1 MNLLGVQM
9 NNYFIITT
17 SGSLKRLLSNSPTYI
32 YWLFCDKTIDKS
44 RNIDMQSILKK
55 SSINIQFYL
64 ENMKTGD
71 VMDYYN

>member
-17 SGSLKRLLSNSPTYI
+17 SGSLKRLLSNSPTNI

-55 SSINIQFYL
+55 IFDKYSILFGKY
-64 ENMKTGD
+64 ENRRRNGLL
-71 VMDYYN
+71 

>member
-1 MNLLGVQM
+1 MNLLGVHM
-9 NNYFIITT
+9 NNYFIITK

-55 SSINIQFYL
+55 IFDKYSILFGKY
-64 ENMKTGD
+64 ENRRRNGLL
-71 VMDYYN
+71 